1 MFNHVKND
9 FGKDVQAIG
18 APGSEDRVKVE
29 YPNLISKINNIY
41 FMTEGKRQDEAIE
54 LIRESGIRD
63 RLTTTSLMNVSMFGQ
78 DENIWRYWDV

>member
-1 MFNHVKND
+1 MVNHVKND
-9 FGKDVQAIG
+9 LGKVVIAIG
-18 APGSEDRVKVE
+18 APGSEERVKVE

-78 DENIWRYWDV
+78 DENISRYWDV